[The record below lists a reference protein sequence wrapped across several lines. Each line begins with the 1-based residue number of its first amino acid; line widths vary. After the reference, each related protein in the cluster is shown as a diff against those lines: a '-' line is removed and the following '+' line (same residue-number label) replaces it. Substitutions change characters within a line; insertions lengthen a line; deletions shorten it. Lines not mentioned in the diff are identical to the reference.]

1 MRVLLADKLASACVE
16 ALEGMGHEVLTQPD
30 LSAEQIPDAL
40 DGVEVLVVR
49 STRVSAQALE
59 RGLDLS
65 LVIRAGAGVNTID
78 LPTASKRGIYVA
90 NCPGKNTAAVA
101 ELAIGLIVAADRQ
114 IVDATA
120 ALRNGS
126 WEKKRFGAARGLCGR
141 TLGVLGFG
149 SIGRAVAERASGLG
163 MRVIAWSRSLSAGNA
178 PAGIE
183 IVDSPIALAKAS
195 DAVTLHLAFAEGTK
209 HIVNREFLAAMRP
222 GTILVNTARGELV
235 DTGALRDAIEEKK
248 LRVGLDVFEDEP
260 AGGKAEFPGTDL
272 AAVTT
277 ATPHIGASTNEAS
290 EAIAAE
296 VVRIISV
303 FQQTGRPPVAVNLC
317 KRGEAKCNLVVR
329 HLNRVGVLAGLLD
342 GLRREDINIEEMD
355 NVIFAGG
362 EAACCTLLLS
372 KSPSPQF
379 VDALGQDASILY
391 SAIREL

>member
-1 MRVLLADKLASACVE
+1 
-16 ALEGMGHEVLTQPD
+16 
-30 LSAEQIPDAL
+30 
-40 DGVEVLVVR
+40 
-49 STRVSAQALE
+49 
-59 RGLDLS
+59 
-65 LVIRAGAGVNTID
+65 
-78 LPTASKRGIYVA
+78 
-90 NCPGKNTAAVA
+90 
-101 ELAIGLIVAADRQ
+101 
-114 IVDATA
+114 
-120 ALRNGS
+120 
-126 WEKKRFGAARGLCGR
+126 ARGLCGR

-195 DAVTLHLAFAEGTK
+195 DAVTLHLAFAKGTK

-235 DTGALRDAIEEKK
+235 DTSALRDAIEEKK

-260 AGGKAEFPGTDL
+260 AGGKAKFSATDL

-317 KRGEAKCNLVVR
+317 ERGEAKCNLVVR

-342 GLRREDINIEEMD
+342 GLRREDINVEEMD

-379 VDALGQDASILY
+379 VDTLGQDASILY